1 MRYLILG
8 LLCVAISGCSKYAEP
23 STPAEEEAQESRMR
37 TVLEETSPRNSSGLP
52 RVTPEF
58 RKSFNLKTKSSSS
71 ESEDVPM
78 TKQSANDARIE

>member
-8 LLCVAISGCSKYAEP
+8 LLCVVLSGCTKYAEP

-37 TVLEETSPRNSSGLP
+37 YYLEETSPRNSTSLP

-58 RKSFNLKTKSSSS
+58 SKPFSGRACCGNS
-71 ESEDVPM
+71 ESEDVPI
-78 TKQSANDARIE
+78 TKQSEDDLKSQ

>member
-8 LLCVAISGCSKYAEP
+8 LLCVGISGCSRYATP

-37 TVLEETSPRNSSGLP
+37 YYLEETSPRNSSGLP

-58 RKSFNLKTKSSSS
+58 RKSFNLKTNSSD
-71 ESEDVPM
+71 SEDVPI
-78 TKQSANDARIE
+78 TKQSEDDARIE